1 MKMEEIT
8 MNEKL
13 HATGYVAL
21 VEALAA
27 ISKRYEIKDA
37 EEIDAVLGGMQEAI
51 NDLSLSGEEEE
62 EREVLIPDVDTRI
75 RNIQFADSLVRY
87 YAPYFPKTD
96 DQPDTAPMMYWLR
109 EGISPALYD
118 DLEWVATNCY
128 IKIMEAYNHIR
139 EIYLPK
145 LPDLEW
151 GV

>member
-1 MKMEEIT
+1 
-8 MNEKL
+8 MNEEKL

-21 VEALAA
+21 VEALAS
-27 ISKRYEIKDA
+27 ISKHCEIKDA

-51 NDLSLSGEEEE
+51 NDLGFSGEEEKE
-62 EREVLIPDVDTRI
+62 EEPSLIPDVDTRI

-118 DLEWVATNCY
+118 DLEWVAINCY
-128 IKIMEAYNHIR
+128 IEIMEAYNYIR
-139 EIYLPK
+139 EVYLPK